1 MPSLVARIVKLTSR
15 ALVKRNPKTR
25 DELVTHVRRAFSKP
39 PIPPMLP
46 RGVRVEPARGIRG
59 EWLRVRRAKRAI
71 LYLHGG
77 GYIAGVTKTYH
88 NLCSRLGV
96 ALDADVLLPDYRLA
110 PEHPFPAGLEDA
122 LDAYAHLRA
131 SGFLPEQI
139 VIAGDSAG
147 GGLTLGTLLALR
159 DRGEPMP
166 HAGIVL
172 SPFADL
178 TAKAASLDE
187 CDATDAML
195 SARMLRLG
203 EHLYVPEGDDC
214 LHPHASPAFADY
226 TDLPPLFITV
236 CEQECLRDD
245 AYAVAKQARAA
256 NVPVTFVSREDLLHV
271 WPIFVPIMPEA
282 RDELRRMV
290 TFVKS
295 TPVRPSRG
303 AGSAARI
310 DA

>member
-15 ALVKRNPKTR
+15 ALVKRNPKTTE
-25 DELVTHVRRAFSKP
+25 ELVVHIRRAFSKP

-139 VIAGDSAG
+139 VVAGDSAG
-147 GGLTLGTLLALR
+147 GGLTLAVLLALR
-159 DRGEPMP
+159 DRGEPAP

-178 TAKAASLDE
+178 TGTSKSMDA

-203 EHLYVPEGDDC
+203 EHLYVPKGGD
-214 LHPHASPAFADY
+214 LTHPHASPAFAEY
-226 TDLPPLFITV
+226 SGLPPLFITV

-245 AYAVAKQARAA
+245 AYAVAERARRAG
-256 NVPVTFVSREDLLHV
+256 VPVTFVSREDLLHV
-271 WPIFVPIMPEA
+271 WPIFVPLMPEA
-282 RDELRRMV
+282 RDDLRKMV
-290 TFVKS
+290 AFVKS
-295 TPVRPSRG
+295 TPARPTHA
-303 AGSAARI
+303 AGGAARI